1 MTRDHHQPTHSRV
14 ITASWSCGLW
24 RVLADSAAVK
34 SKPDGLIV
42 IYTRV
47 TTKEHARLSKIAK
60 RRGRPHTLASVTA
73 EMISKSLQQEKSQ
86 KDKDS

>member
-1 MTRDHHQPTHSRV
+1 
-14 ITASWSCGLW
+14 
-24 RVLADSAAVK
+24 VK